1 MGKEQQKQEQL
12 RQIRLTLPLEHRL
25 CKRQTENGEV
35 TDMIVEGYALK
46 FNEETV
52 LYEYSDG
59 YQVREVIESG
69 ALDGADLS
77 DVPFKYNHNDGV
89 FIVARTRN
97 GSLELKPD
105 STGLFIHA
113 RFIDTQTGRDF
124 FKMIQER
131 LIDKMSFAFTE
142 GKESANDYFDNYM
155 VHHIKSFKRIWDV
168 SGVDIPA
175 YDATEIYARSI
186 GVLEKTREQDLERS
200 KRALYKRKRMLLEN
214 KLAELL
220 ED

>member
-1 MGKEQQKQEQL
+1 MEKQV
-12 RQIRLTLPLEHRL
+12 RLTLPLEHRL
-25 CKRQTENGEV
+25 LKRQTDQGEV

-46 FNEETV
+46 FNQETV

-59 YQVREVIESG
+59 YQVREIIEKG
-69 ALDGADLS
+69 ALDKADLS
-77 DVPFKYNHNDGV
+77 DVPFKYNHSDGV

-105 STGLFIHA
+105 EIGLFIRA

-142 GKESANDYFDNYM
+142 GNESTNDYFDDYM
-155 VHHIKSFKRIWDV
+155 LHHVKSFKRIWDV

-175 YDATEIYARSI
+175 YDSTEIYARSI
-186 GVLEKTREQDLERS
+186 AVLEKTRKEDLDKS
-200 KRALYKRKRMLLEN
+200 KRALYKRKRMLLMS
-214 KLAELL
+214 KLSELL

>member
-1 MGKEQQKQEQL
+1 MQRQL
-12 RQIRLTLPLEHRL
+12 DDGSTVE
-25 CKRQTENGEV
+25 
-35 TDMIVEGYALK
+35 DMIVEGYAFK
-46 FNEETV
+46 YDAETV
-52 LYEYSDG
+52 LYETEDG
-59 YQVREVIESG
+59 FQYREVIERG
-69 ALDGADLS
+69 ALEGADLS

-97 GSLELKPD
+97 GSLELLPD
-105 STGLFIHA
+105 DVGLFIRA

-142 GKESANDYFDNYM
+142 STDYSEEYGENF
-155 VHHIKSFKRIWDV
+155 VTHHVRKFRRIWDV

-186 GVLEKTREQDLERS
+186 AVLEKRRNEVLD
-200 KRALYKRKRMLLEN
+200 RAMQQKRKRLMLEN
-214 KLAELL
+214 KIINIL
-220 ED
+220 EEN

>member
-1 MGKEQQKQEQL
+1 MQFRKAQ
-12 RQIRLTLPLEHRL
+12 RALEDGS
-25 CKRQTENGEV
+25 TIE
-35 TDMIVEGYALK
+35 DMIVEGYAFK
-46 FNEETV
+46 YDAETV
-52 LYEYSDG
+52 LYETESGFQY
-59 YQVREVIESG
+59 REVIERG
-69 ALDGADLS
+69 ALEGADLS

-97 GSLELKPD
+97 GSLELIPD
-105 STGLFIHA
+105 EIGLFIRA

-142 GKESANDYFDNYM
+142 SSDYSEEYGENF
-155 VHHIKSFKRIWDV
+155 VTHHVRSFRRIWDV

-186 GVLEKTREQDLERS
+186 AVLEKRRGEVLER
-200 KRALYKRKRMLLEN
+200 AMQQKRKRLMLEN
-214 KLAELL
+214 KIISIL
-220 ED
+220 EEP

>member
-1 MGKEQQKQEQL
+1 MEK
-12 RQIRLTLPLEHRL
+12 QIRLTLPMEFRRTKRSLEDG
-25 CKRQTENGEV
+25 TSVE
-35 TDMIVEGYALK
+35 DMIVEGYAFK
-46 FNEETV
+46 YDTETV
-52 LYEYSDG
+52 LYESESG
-59 YQVREVIESG
+59 YQYREVIEHG

-105 STGLFIHA
+105 DVGLFIRA

-142 GKESANDYFDNYM
+142 SSDYSEEYGENFLT
-155 VHHIKSFKRIWDV
+155 HHIRKFKRIWDV

-186 GVLEKTREQDLERS
+186 APLEKRAAEALER
-200 KRALYKRKRMLLEN
+200 AEGMKRKRQRMMLEAKINQILE
-214 KLAELL
+214 E
-220 ED
+220 